1 LEQTV
6 KVSPPFR
13 IVLAG
18 SIGVE
23 AALIFYAWRTG
34 FLLLVSSGIV
44 LIPVLILFQTSIV
57 WLLNWFR
64 IRPEKVSFVQ
74 KGFWLLAGVVITC
87 VGGIEGTPRGAFR
100 RLVTAPI
107 PPSVR
112 DIQWNGMALLNGR
125 FVISFHAAPEDV
137 FQILQ
142 HRGFSQDT
150 NSWFYG
156 YPNAAEDVASRGENV
171 NRVLSAQCRALK
183 VPIEPLKDP
192 EVFKQKDRD
201 WEKSQGM
208 YLITDRERRKVYVI
222 LRWG

>member
-1 LEQTV
+1 M
-6 KVSPPFR
+6 KVSPPFW
-13 IVLAG
+13 IALAG
-18 SIGVE
+18 SILVE
-23 AALIFYAWRTG
+23 AGLIFYAWRTG
-34 FLLLVSSGIV
+34 FLLLVSIGII
-44 LIPVLILFQTSIV
+44 LIPVLILFQTAIV
-57 WLLNWFR
+57 WLLNWFG
-64 IRPEKVSFVQ
+64 IRPEKVSLVQ
-74 KGFWLLAGVVITC
+74 KGFWILAGVGITC
-87 VGGIEGTPRGAFR
+87 VGWIEGTPRWAFR

-156 YPNAAEDVASRGENV
+156 YPNAAQDVASRGENV

-183 VPIEPLKDP
+183 VPFEPLQNP
-192 EVFKQKDRD
+192 EVFKQKDHD
-201 WEKSQGM
+201 WEKSHGM
-208 YLITDRERRKVYVI
+208 YLITDRGRSKVYVV